1 MHTGAQGLYSPHEL
15 SRGGPYTACR
25 FLTEMGT
32 VVHGL
37 LCRMCGREA
46 PADGSQGWRSEMKE
60 EGKVIPHDFQVMARC
75 SMSDLASIGSG
86 SLTSLCSHIV
96 VRG

>member
-1 MHTGAQGLYSPHEL
+1 MALPELKVWGQMHTGALGLYSPHEL

-46 PADGSQGWRSEMKE
+46 PAEPRMDPRAGGQK
-60 EGKVIPHDFQVMARC
+60 
-75 SMSDLASIGSG
+75 
-86 SLTSLCSHIV
+86 
-96 VRG
+96 

>member
-1 MHTGAQGLYSPHEL
+1 MALLDIKVWGQMHTGALGLYSPHEL
-15 SRGGPYTACR
+15 SRGRSYTACR

-46 PADGSQGWRSEMKE
+46 PAEPRM
-60 EGKVIPHDFQVMARC
+60 
-75 SMSDLASIGSG
+75 DLRAGG
-86 SLTSLCSHIV
+86 QK
-96 VRG
+96 